1 MEIDRNGLE
10 VLSRQACLGLLA
22 ASRLGRVV
30 ITDMA
35 LPAAFPVNYV
45 LAGDDI
51 VFVTSPGSKLEEA
64 TDGQVVAF
72 EVDEIDPD
80 SHLGWSVLVR
90 GEAAVVTDGAELAG
104 VHIPAGPGRGPY
116 EDLEVIRIRSQ
127 LVSGRRLVPAGP
139 AELPEVLVCTTCGSE
154 ALMAVSA
161 GGRRRFVCVN
171 CASCFSLVDTVLRRV
186 EPTACPGCSFKA
198 ACTAALAR
206 DTFVAAT
213 EWATLVEIALPEASP
228 A

>member
-10 VLSRQACLGLLA
+10 VLSRPACLRLLA
-22 ASRLGRVV
+22 RSRLGRVV

-45 LAGDDI
+45 LAGEDV
-51 VFVTSPGSKLEEA
+51 VFVTSPGSKLEAA

-90 GEAAVVTDGAELAG
+90 GEAAVLTDGAELTG
-104 VHIPAGPGRGPY
+104 VHIPTGPGWGPDV
-116 EDLEVIRIRSQ
+116 DLDVIRIRSDI
-127 LVSGRRLVPAGP
+127 VSGRRLLPAGP
-139 AELPEVLVCTTCGSE
+139 AELPDVLACTTCGSE

-161 GGRRRFVCVN
+161 GGRRRFVCID
-171 CASCFSLVDTVLRRV
+171 CASCFSVADTILRRV

-198 ACTAALAR
+198 ECTAALAR
-206 DTFVAAT
+206 DTLVAAT
-213 EWATLVEIALPEASP
+213 EWATLVEVTLAEPTP